1 MQKRVVSLLLA
12 AVLLCSLA
20 CCAWA
25 DEEDKYQA
33 FVDTYGP
40 EYDSIDWEQAIADL
54 GGLDAV
60 DWTALFYA
68 AGYEGAKKIKTDPV
82 LSFVG
87 EDAFSAMAA
96 SGIKFPRQRKNWLTS
111 IFPPRRTWSNNSALQ
126 VPWKNIRW
134 RRWTN
139 SWIW

>member
-1 MQKRVVSLLLA
+1 MKKRIVSLLTAAALLLA
-12 AVLLCSLA
+12 VIAG
-20 CCAWA
+20 AWA
-25 DEEDKYQA
+25 AEKDKYQA

-40 EYDSIDWEQAIADL
+40 EYDGIDWEKAVADL

-87 EDAFSAMAA
+87 EDTFFSEGGVWDQISAA
-96 SGIKFPRQRKNWLTS
+96 KKKLADEYFSSASDLVKQFCTTS
-111 IFPPRRTWSNNSALQ
+111 TMEKYSLE
-126 VPWKNIRW
+126 
-134 RRWTN
+134 TLD
-139 SWIW
+139 